1 MIDNNFEDSVD
12 DTADEVIR
20 MTMKMHEMKMRVL
33 YTRVMLAD
41 S

>member
-20 MTMKMHEMKMRVL
+20 MTIKMHEMHEMRIL
-33 YTRVMLAD
+33 DTRVM
-41 S
+41 